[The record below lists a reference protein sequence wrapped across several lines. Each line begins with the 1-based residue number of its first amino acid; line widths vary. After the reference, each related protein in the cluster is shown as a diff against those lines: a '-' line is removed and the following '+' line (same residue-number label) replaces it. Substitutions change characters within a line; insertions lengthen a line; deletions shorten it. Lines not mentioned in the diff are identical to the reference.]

1 MKHSFSPEDVP
12 GFMRKLNAL
21 KAESG
26 LTDPE
31 IGIVCAVERKA
42 VSRWRRGET
51 FPDLVSFRQ
60 MCLLFNV
67 SADWL
72 LGLEG
77 TSDKDIWN
85 LNVFEHGATK

>member
-1 MKHSFSPEDVP
+1 MKHRFSPDDVP

-42 VSRWRRGET
+42 VSRWRHGET
-51 FPDLVSFRQ
+51 SPDLASFRQ

-72 LGLEG
+72 LGLDTAEPW
-77 TSDKDIWN
+77 DVWN
-85 LNVFEHGATK
+85 MSAFE